1 MGERLKT
8 GGTWALRDASN
19 AVRNLPC
26 PCDWTPNLI
35 STWGYF
41 FTLILFLMG
50 VVPQKAAAQYPQHGP
65 DRVYAIKAGKLVD
78 PEKGTT
84 ETNQIIL
91 VRGKRIV
98 EIGSSVA
105 IPPDAKII
113 DLSKS
118 TVLPGMFDAHTHLC
132 MTLKK
137 DRDGN
142 SYYMTTLLDPTPFRA
157 IEGVANARDMLAAG
171 FTTVRDVGNAG
182 NYADTALREAIER
195 GLVPGPTMI
204 NAGRIIAPYG
214 GQFHLQPEK
223 RDLGTPE
230 YAFADTHDEM
240 LKAIRENIHYGAT
253 VIKIVVDDQKYIYSV
268 DDIKFMVAE
277 AHRDGV
283 KLAAHC
289 WTEPGAHN
297 AAEAGVDSIEHGEM
311 MTNEDL
317 QLAKKNH
324 VVLVGTDFTE
334 SAASTNGIPELHSMF
349 VDRLKRAYQIG
360 VTMAFGTDSFV
371 YVPGETR
378 GTLAAEYVDSWVEA
392 GVPAKDTLRAMTINA
407 ARLLGVDAERGAI
420 KPGLAADIIATPV
433 NPLDDIQA
441 VRKVSFVMK
450 DGNVFKDLQ

>member
-1 MGERLKT
+1 MRPQIKP
-8 GGTWALRDASN
+8 
-19 AVRNLPC
+19 V
-26 PCDWTPNLI
+26 
-35 STWGYF
+35 
-41 FTLILFLMG
+41 LFLTFSSLLLAAVLPG
-50 VVPQKAAAQYPQHGP
+50 LAAQYPQPEP
-65 DRVYAIKAGKLVD
+65 DRVVAIKAGKLLD

-91 VRGKRIV
+91 VRGKTIEAVGPRV
-98 EIGSSVA
+98 Q

-118 TVLPGMFDAHTHLC
+118 TVLPGLFDAHTHLC

-142 SYYMTTLLDPTPFRA
+142 SYYITTLMDPTPYRA
-157 IEGVANARDMLAAG
+157 LEGVANARDMLAAG

-182 NYADTALREAIER
+182 NYADTALRLAIER
-195 GLVPGPTMI
+195 GLVPGPTML
-204 NAGRIIAPYG
+204 NAGRIIAPFG

-223 RDLGTPE
+223 QDLATPE
-230 YAFADTHDEM
+230 YFFADTRDEM
-240 LKAIRENIHYGAT
+240 VKAIRENIHFGAT

-268 DDIKFMVAE
+268 DDIRFMVAE
-277 AHRDGV
+277 AHRDGL

-289 WTEPGAHN
+289 WTEAGAHN

-317 QLAKKNH
+317 ELAKKNR

-334 SAASTNGIPELHSMF
+334 IAAGRNGFPGLHHVF

-360 VTMAFGTDSFV
+360 VTMAFGTDAFV
-371 YVPGETR
+371 SVAGETR
-378 GTLAAEYVDSWVEA
+378 GTQAAEYVDSWAEA

-407 ARLLGVDAERGAI
+407 ARLLGVDRERGAI
-420 KPGLAADIIATPV
+420 QPGLAADIIATPE

-441 VRKVSFVMK
+441 VRRVSFVMK
-450 DGNVFKDLQ
+450 DGSVFKNE